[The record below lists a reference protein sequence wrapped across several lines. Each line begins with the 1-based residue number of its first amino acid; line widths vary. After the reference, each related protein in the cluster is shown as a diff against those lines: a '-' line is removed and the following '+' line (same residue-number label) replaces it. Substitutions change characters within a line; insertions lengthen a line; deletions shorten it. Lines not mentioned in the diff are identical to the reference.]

1 LELVLTRLPVACTR
15 AVASVARQ
23 RRDRAAVVTD
33 VRGQRAIVFSL
44 GVAAHSS
51 VRWVRRPG
59 GKGTATASNGSRL
72 GRWHCNMRWQARGEK
87 RKRLMSGPSVF

>member
-1 LELVLTRLPVACTR
+1 LELVLTRLPVACTH

-23 RRDRAAVVTD
+23 CRDRAAVVAD
-33 VRGQRAIVFSL
+33 ARGQHAMVFSL

-59 GKGTATASNGSRL
+59 DKGTVTASNSRRL
-72 GRWHCNMRWQARGEK
+72 GRWRCNMQWQARAPEE
-87 RKRLMSGPSVF
+87 RKERG